1 MSGGAFALG
10 REYLQ
15 QRRLIWVLT
24 QRALIA
30 RYRGTALGFLWTFLH
45 PLLLL
50 GVYSLVFGVFVQIEV
65 ERYPAFLFA
74 GLLPWWW
81 FAKTLA
87 ISSTSLLADAPWIRQ
102 AAFPPSVSPL
112 VANLA
117 GAVDFVLGLPILLGL
132 LALQGSPL
140 SLHLLWLPLLIGLQ
154 LAFSLGLGLAA
165 AALAVRFRDTVQLVQ
180 ALTPVLFFLTPVI
193 YPPDQ
198 VPERFAWLLELN
210 PVAHLVRAYQAVL
223 YRGEAPTPR
232 DLGAAAVAAAVALV
246 IGAWVLDRARD
257 RIPEEL

>member
-1 MSGGAFALG
+1 MALG
-10 REYLQ
+10 RAYLA

-50 GVYSLVFGVFVQIEV
+50 GVYSLVFGTFVRIEV

-102 AAFPPSVSPL
+102 AAFSPAISPL

-117 GAVDFVLGLPILLGL
+117 GATDFLLGVPILLGV
-132 LALQGSPL
+132 LAVQGTPL
-140 SLHLLWLPLLIGLQ
+140 SLHLLWLPLIVGLQ
-154 LAFSLGLGLAA
+154 FAFSLGLGLGL
-165 AALAVRFRDTVQLVQ
+165 AALAVRFRDTIQLVQ
-180 ALTPVLFFLTPVI
+180 ALTPILFFLTPVI

-210 PVAHLVRAYQAVL
+210 PLAHLVRAYQAVL
-223 YRGEAPTPR
+223 FRAQAPEPR
-232 DLGAAAVAAAVALV
+232 DLLAAALAAALALAL
-246 IGAWVLDRARD
+246 GARILERARE